1 VTLSLENN
9 NLLSL
14 PPEMEKLTNL
24 ETFSFSFRNATCDDI
39 IDDYAELCYVIDC
52 VARDENGDRCYFE
65 GESATSTS
73 SPYWWWYES
82 ATTTSP
88 FASMFEDENA
98 TISPLWSIFEDEN
111 ATASPSLAG

>member
-65 GESATSTS
+65 GESATSTFVPS
-73 SPYWWWYES
+73 FWAAIMDFEGES
-82 ATTTSP
+82 ATTSP
-88 FASMFEDENA
+88 FE
-98 TISPLWSIFEDEN
+98 IIFQDEN
-111 ATASPSLAG
+111 ATASPSSVGSTS